1 MVRCQSYL
9 IESIT
14 RYRPIGL
21 EGATFILHG
30 SHSMSRQGLYVT
42 VRYPSVCSSVPA
54 ADRCSSVR
62 RICCCGPG
70 GQRYRSPSSNG
81 AAAARSTIARRSA
94 AQASSVTFTVFDW
107 RNGPWQ
113 RQRAQRECGRASDG
127 SRSFC
132 TSVASF

>member
-1 MVRCQSYL
+1 MCTLSRAISLILSLLRCTGQPVGRLTWKILLSFLNLINHTRIQMVRCQSYL

-42 VRYPSVCSSVPA
+42 VRYPSVCLSVPA

-62 RICCCGPG
+62 GF
-70 GQRYRSPSSNG
+70 
-81 AAAARSTIARRSA
+81 AAVGREGRDIDHPAATAPQQHE
-94 AQASSVTFTVFDW
+94 AQ
-107 RNGPWQ
+107 
-113 RQRAQRECGRASDG
+113 
-127 SRSFC
+127 
-132 TSVASF
+132 